1 MPRGQESSVL
11 SYLRNLVRPGGT
23 GETGDAQLLDRFVTC
38 RDEAAFAELVRR
50 HGPMVLG
57 VCRRVLQQE
66 QDVEDA
72 FQATFLVLVRKARA
86 LRSLPVLGSWLHG
99 VASRVAGKALVA
111 AARRRAREARALV
124 RQAEVPENEL
134 LWRDLRP
141 VLDEEVER
149 LPERFRAPFLL
160 CYLQGKTNE
169 EAAQELGCPK
179 GTILS
184 RLATARERLRVR
196 LGRRGVTLSATMLLA
211 LLSERASAAVLPASV
226 AAGTT
231 NLALSLATGA
241 PPAAS
246 AAVTLLMEGV
256 LRAMW
261 IKKLKTAG
269 MIFLAVCVLAG
280 GLGHWSRHHALAQP
294 EPEKKGEPARP
305 PERGP
310 DRLKDLLKARFEA
323 ARDESSARSEE
334 FLAGRGTLD
343 SLVGSSLRLL
353 EAERELNPKYEGQL
367 AACEAHARRMKSTH
381 KIMEAKYEAGQV
393 SSADRKQAAYFHLDA
408 ELRVERVKSKSAP
421 KLLRD

>member
-1 MPRGQESSVL
+1 MARGQERSVL
-11 SYLRNLVRPGGT
+11 NYLRNLVRPTGT
-23 GETGDAQLLDRFVTC
+23 GETADAQLLDRFVTC

-72 FQATFLVLVRKARA
+72 FQATFLVLVRKAKA
-86 LRSLPVLGSWLHG
+86 PGPLPVLGSWLHG
-99 VASRVAGKALVA
+99 VACRVAGKARVA
-111 AARRRAREARALV
+111 AARRRAREAQALV
-124 RQAEVPENEL
+124 RECDVPEDEL

-141 VLDEEVER
+141 LLDEEVER
-149 LPERFRAPFLL
+149 LPDRFRAPFLL

-196 LGRRGVTLSATMLLA
+196 LVRRGVTLSASALLA
-211 LLSERASAAVLPASV
+211 LVSERASAAVMPASLG
-226 AAGTT
+226 AETT
-231 NLALSLATGA
+231 RLALSLALGT

-246 AAVTLLMEGV
+246 AAVTLLMQGV

-269 MIFLAVCVLAG
+269 VIFLAVCVLAG
-280 GLGHWSRHHALAQP
+280 GMGHWSRHNALAQR
-294 EPEKKGEPARP
+294 EPEKKAEPASP
-305 PERGP
+305 PAKGA
-310 DRLKDLLKARFEA
+310 DRMKELLKARFEA
-323 ARDESSARSEE
+323 ARDENRARSEE
-334 FLAGRGTLD
+334 FLAGRGSLD
-343 SLVGSSLRLL
+343 SLIGSSLRLL
-353 EAERELNPKYEGQL
+353 EAERELNPRHEGQL
-367 AACEAHARRMKSTH
+367 AAFEGHARRMKSTSE
-381 KIMEAKYEAGQV
+381 IMEAKYEAGQV

-408 ELRVERVKSKSAP
+408 ELRLERVKSKSAP
-421 KLLRD
+421 RPGGD